1 MSAESVQ
8 GSAALR
14 PPSPALFH
22 RGARAVIGVVH
33 LAPLPG
39 APGWGGD
46 FTAVLDRARAD
57 LLALA
62 EGGVDAAIV
71 ENFGDVP
78 FRAGAVEPETVAAM
92 SRVVAALRALTDL
105 PLGVN
110 VLRNDAAA
118 ALAIAAICAGPG
130 SFIRV
135 NVHSG
140 AMLTDQGIIEG
151 RADRTLR
158 RRRELGAQVAILA
171 DVLVKH
177 AAPIGPVTIEEA
189 ASDAVERGL
198 ADALIVTGTGTG
210 RATDLGD
217 IRRVRAALPDTPLLV
232 GSGVSESTVR
242 ETFAIADGA
251 IVGTSFKVGGVTTAP
266 VDRERVRRFV
276 ATAKAG

>member
-1 MSAESVQ
+1 MS
-8 GSAALR
+8 SALPSSLPS
-14 PPSPALFH
+14 PPSSLF
-22 RGARAVIGVVH
+22 RRAARTVIGVVH

-46 FTAVLDRARAD
+46 FGVVLDRALGD
-57 LLALA
+57 LAALGA
-62 EGGVDAAIV
+62 GGVDAVIV

-92 SRVVAALRALTDL
+92 ARIVAALRPRTAL

-118 ALAIAAICAGPG
+118 ALAIAAICGGPG

-158 RRRELGAQVAILA
+158 RRRELGATVAILA

-177 AAPIGPVTIEEA
+177 AAPLGQTTIEDA
-189 ASDAVERGL
+189 ARDAVERGL
-198 ADALIVTGTGTG
+198 ADALIVTGAGTG
-210 RATDLGD
+210 LATDLD
-217 IRRVRAALPDTPLLV
+217 DVRRVRAALPETPLLV
-232 GSGVSESTVR
+232 GSGVNRDNVR
-242 ETFAIADGA
+242 ETFAFADGA
-251 IVGTSFKVGGVTTAP
+251 IVGTSFKVGGRTTAP
-266 VDRERVRRFV
+266 VDVERVKRFV
-276 ATAKAG
+276 AVAKGDA

>member
-1 MSAESVQ
+1 MPGAGGAGTV
-8 GSAALR
+8 GAG
-14 PPSPALFH
+14 LFR
-22 RGARAVIGVVH
+22 RGARSVIGVVH
-33 LAPLPG
+33 LAALPG

-46 FTAVLDRARAD
+46 FAAILDRARAD

-62 EGGVDAAIV
+62 AGGVDAAVV

-92 SRVVAALRALTDL
+92 ARVLTELRPLTAL

-118 ALAIAAICAGPG
+118 ALALAAICGGAD

-140 AMLTDQGIIEG
+140 AMITDQGVIEG

-158 RRRELGAQVAILA
+158 RRRELGATVAILA

-177 AAPIGPVTIEEA
+177 AAPLGPVTIEEA
-189 ASDAVERGL
+189 ARDAVERGL
-198 ADALIVTGTGTG
+198 ADALIVTGSGTG
-210 RATDLGD
+210 EATSLDDL
-217 IRRVRAALPDTPLLV
+217 RRVRVVLPATPLLV
-232 GSGVSESTVR
+232 GSGVTAETVGA
-242 ETFAIADGA
+242 TFASADGA
-251 IVGTSFKVGGVTTAP
+251 IVGTSFKVGGRTLAP
-266 VDRERVRRFV
+266 VDVERVRRFV
-276 ATAKAG
+276 AAAKDG